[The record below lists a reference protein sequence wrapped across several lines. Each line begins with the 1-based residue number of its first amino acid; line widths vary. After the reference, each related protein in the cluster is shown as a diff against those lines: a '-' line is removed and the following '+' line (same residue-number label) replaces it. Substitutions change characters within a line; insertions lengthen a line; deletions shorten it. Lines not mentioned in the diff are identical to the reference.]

1 MQIQIARYI
10 SHTAVSA
17 LIIRH
22 SDEKNCKISVKW
34 CLFQKLVSA
43 EIRAGRASKG
53 LYVAVCFF
61 GLFYS
66 GHKAAV
72 IQNTHCAVMTIA
84 LFFLVVHSCA
94 CGWCTGWRNQLQ
106 ICPRWGLVEVG
117 VGVWMGGARHKQ
129 DALCTLV
136 CNCKLHPPPP
146 PLMTHFE
153 ESKVHILQF
162 RSLECPLNEQLVIS

>member
-17 LIIRH
+17 LIILH

-106 ICPRWGLVEVG
+106 ICTRWGRYGFFVQFFFKRPTIITYFIIFLQIFIGPRYPWSDLWV
-117 VGVWMGGARHKQ
+117 
-129 DALCTLV
+129 
-136 CNCKLHPPPP
+136 
-146 PLMTHFE
+146 
-153 ESKVHILQF
+153 QF
-162 RSLECPLNEQLVIS
+162 RAVDTLRRQGGKRRAGA